1 MNIPESFP
9 CLGEQEY
16 TLTLSIS
23 QLEMLSVQL
32 APETLNLEK
41 YSKNLNF
48 SELKTHH
55 T

>member
-23 QLEMLSVQL
+23 QLEMPSVQL
-32 APETLNLEK
+32 ASETLNPEK
-41 YSKNLNF
+41 YSQIQTFLN
-48 SELKTHH
+48 
-55 T
+55 